1 MNQTLND
8 LIKELGTKKQ
18 VKVEYLLPKLKK
30 IKREIEP
37 KKPNGKVCK
46 DSFGNPIEIG
56 DVLARSN
63 NSESY
68 CVRHAKHGNEAFLGL
83 FAEMIGDSYY
93 VNGIRW
99 KYSLS
104 VKAYKANP
112 KKYNKLLGL
121 K

>member
-37 KKPNGKVCK
+37 KKAKIV
-46 DSFGNPIEIG
+46 DSFGNVIKKG
-56 DVLARSN
+56 DLISRTDISKETCIRYMADKEQIN
-63 NSESY
+63 EFEGL
-68 CVRHAKHGNEAFLGL
+68 HGLWYIADDL
-83 FAEMIGDSYY
+83 
-93 VNGIRW
+93 RW
-99 KYSLS
+99 KFALS

-112 KKYNKLLGL
+112 KKYNKLLGI

>member
-37 KKPNGKVCK
+37 KKEAFK
-46 DSFGNPIEIG
+46 DYFGNKIYIG
-56 DVLARSN
+56 DEIYRSDIGGIDFVKDIKDN
-63 NSESY
+63 EYAKFESMSGDKY
-68 CVRHAKHGNEAFLGL
+68 CTG
-83 FAEMIGDSYY
+83 GD
-93 VNGIRW
+93 W
-99 KYSLS
+99 KYALS

-112 KKYNKLLGL
+112 KKYNRLLGV

>member
-37 KKPNGKVCK
+37 KKPKIV
-46 DSFGNPIEIG
+46 DSFGNVIKAG
-56 DVLARSN
+56 DFLSCSGLTKENCVLHIKRGSLASTLKFGGH
-63 NSESY
+63 
-68 CVRHAKHGNEAFLGL
+68 VTK
-83 FAEMIGDSYY
+83 
-93 VNGIRW
+93 NGYFCEGMKW
-99 KYSLS
+99 KYALS

-112 KKYNKLLGL
+112 KKYNKLLSI